1 MYKMKNSITTK
12 EIANY
17 RYTTLQVNRSHL
29 VLENKKKNVNPKMT
43 YRYYLRP
50 SPDRT
55 VKTVKRLIES
65 GRLQANEIVSIRG
78 TFSNKKWYRLTIRT
92 RSQQFQFTSLSWFYY
107 GTGSLAL
114 QQVLRWLLVPVKYQD
129 AVIQIQHHGDN
140 FLPNS
145 FVIPAGVL

>member
-1 MYKMKNSITTK
+1 MKNSTTTK
-12 EIANY
+12 EIVNY
-17 RYTTLQVNRSHL
+17 RYTKLRVNRSHL
-29 VLENKKKNVNPKMT
+29 ALENKKENATPKMT

-50 SPDRT
+50 SSDHT

-65 GRLQANEIVSIRG
+65 GRLQPNEIVSIRG
-78 TFSNKKWYRLTIRT
+78 TFTNKKWYRLTIRT
-92 RSQQFQFTSLSWFYY
+92 RLQQFQFTSLSWFYY

-114 QQVLRWLLVPVKYQD
+114 KQVLRWLLVPVQYQD

-145 FVIPAGVL
+145 FVIPAGEL